1 MTVFAQ
7 YFADITNEIRIVLG
21 GFEMKIQVEHKVNF
35 IHANVTVMKNQEM
48 QQQKQEQPKDSIS
61 IGVQARQ
68 LFGSHNKKSS
78 LIESLMKQRENILE
92 QKNKLTERA
101 LDKGND
107 LSSLKEQ
114 MKALEKQIS
123 DIDAQIAQEQKG
135 KLENKTPESKESAPK
150 TTEES
155 IFSKADSLE
164 QTKTLSRMGR
174 TLSREKVSLESEM
187 KIDAKRGVH
196 SEYKSNRLE
205 KLKEQMTNVQGS
217 LAESVKQTTATTEN
231 VTNTE
236 TENEDELNVQE
247 QIILNAAD

>member
-1 MTVFAQ
+1 MTVFTQ

-135 KLENKTPESKESAPK
+135 KLENKTAESKESAPK

-196 SEYKSNRLE
+196 SEFKSNRLE

-217 LAESVKQTTATTEN
+217 LAESVKQTTTSSEN
-231 VTNTE
+231 ITDSE
-236 TENEDELNVQE
+236 SEDELNVQE
-247 QIILNAAD
+247 QISLNAAE